1 MKLFGNI
8 FSPKGHTI
16 HKSIA
21 EGNIQEISTYLKSP
35 NHTNSDFDPESILH
49 YAIDNCK
56 NNYDETIEFLISY
69 CDDINSH
76 HSKYMDTP
84 LHKICERV
92 KPNMHLIRVFLE
104 KGADVNAKNI
114 SGKTPI
120 FSCFHSFSSELISLL
135 SEYGADLNMKDK
147 YGNTV
152 LHDDYLF
159 SDSNK
164 FEAFLETLIK
174 LGFNINARNSAGYTP
189 RGFCK
194 SKIFDEIFEKHGGIR

>member
-1 MKLFGNI
+1 MKLFSNI
-8 FSPKGHTI
+8 FSSKKNSI
-16 HKSIA
+16 YKSIA
-21 EGNIQEISTYLKSP
+21 EGNIQEICEYLKSSK
-35 NHTNSDFDPESILH
+35 TSASDFEPESILH

-56 NNYDETIEFLISY
+56 NNYDETIKFLINN
-69 CDDINSH
+69 CDDINNH
-76 HSKYMDTP
+76 HSKYLDTP

-92 KPNMHLIRVFLE
+92 RPNMPLIRIFLE
-104 KGADVNAKNI
+104 KRADVNAKNI

-120 FSCFHSFSSELISLL
+120 FGCYHSFSSELINLL
-135 SEYGADLNMKDK
+135 SEYGADVNMKDK

-159 SDSNK
+159 SDSTK
-164 FEAFLETLIK
+164 FEVFLEALIK